1 MLARFFFKFKILKI
15 WLVIDSI
22 NKSLVNQR
30 SLPEDFSDAYLRE
43 TYSSKFTTY
52 LRKAIADNLVLHLL
66 QFVIKASYSTQG
78 NKLFS
83 VCNSWRHRPLVPMKP
98 STLPFRQSALCSG
111 PSYGNGGSLQTFA
124 HQSLNQ
130 FQMPK
135 VNLKKHSMSSASLLN
150 KTIFSAERV
159 TDKPGPG
166 YGSGH
171 LSKWFTCSQGR
182 QTA

>member
-1 MLARFFFKFKILKI
+1 M
-15 WLVIDSI
+15 VPSDSI

-52 LRKAIADNLVLHLL
+52 LRKAIADTDCRHLL
-66 QFVIKASYSTQG
+66 QFAVKASYLTKH

-83 VCNSWRHRPLVPMKP
+83 VCNSWWYRPLVPMKP
-98 STLPFRQSALCSG
+98 STLPFRQSALGSG
-111 PSYGNGGSLQTFA
+111 PSYGNGGTLQTFA

-135 VNLKKHSMSSASLLN
+135 VDM
-150 KTIFSAERV
+150 
-159 TDKPGPG
+159 
-166 YGSGH
+166 
-171 LSKWFTCSQGR
+171 C
-182 QTA
+182 